1 MTFKQ
6 LNIKSFTNKAATF
19 SAPFPSGR
27 IGLGILFFFVFQF
40 SFAQKKEQI
49 GTETVNVVKPYTPK
63 ISDAFKVKEIPELD
77 EDANAKKEKIKY
89 TIFSF
94 PVASTFTPSKGKA
107 EGVEKEKQAHL
118 FKNYATFGVGNYGTF
133 IGELFVNHDLNDT
146 DYVGGMFRHHSS
158 EGGIQNI
165 ALEDG
170 FYDTSLDLMYGSNQ
184 KDVSWNLDLGYQNQ
198 IYNWYGL
205 PANFG
210 STLTPQD
217 RMVLIN
223 GINPQQ
229 TYGTISL
236 GGNVAF
242 NESILNKASLKYNH
256 FSDASGSSENRFYA
270 KPTVEFDVMESAVKT
285 NIIVDYVSGSFKKNY
300 LNTNTERVKYG
311 FTNFGIVPSFVM
323 QEDDWTLNIGVGL
336 FYSMDNENSNNTF
349 LVYPQFNA
357 SYKVV
362 GDLMI
367 FYAGAEGDLEQ
378 NSYMDFVNENPFLS
392 PTLNIVPTD
401 KQYDIFAGLK
411 GKLTNTVSY
420 NIKASYANERNK
432 ALFRSNDYTENAGNE
447 DYAFGNSFQVVYDD
461 MKTLRFYGELK
472 ADFSSAVSFGIN
484 GTFSS
489 YTNDFQQEAWNMP
502 TIKINSNL
510 DFNITEKWFAGAN
523 VFYVGERKDIQINT
537 DFSANAAP
545 VTLKS
550 YFDVNAN
557 VGFKYSDRLTAFARA
572 NNITNNAY
580 QKWQNYPVQGFQV
593 ILGVNYKFDF

>member
-1 MTFKQ
+1 MKINFQ
-6 LNIKSFTNKAATF
+6 NKIAVVLVVF
-19 SAPFPSGR
+19 
-27 IGLGILFFFVFQF
+27 LFQF

-63 ISDAFKVKEIPELD
+63 ISDAFKVKEIPELN
-77 EDANAKKEKIKY
+77 EEANAKKETIKY

-107 EGVEKEKQAHL
+107 EGVEKEKPTQL

-133 IGELFVNHDLNDT
+133 IGELFVNHDLNNT

-158 EGGIQNI
+158 EGGIKNV
-165 ALEDG
+165 ALENR
-170 FYDTSLDLMYGSNQ
+170 FFDTSLDLMYGSNQ
-184 KDVSWNLDLGYQNQ
+184 KDVSYNVDLGYQNQ

-205 PANFG
+205 PANFD
-210 STLTPQD
+210 ST
-217 RMVLIN
+217 LIN

-236 GGNVAF
+236 GGNVTL

-270 KPTVEFDVMESAVKT
+270 KPTVEFDVMDSAVKT
-285 NIIVDYVSGSFKKNY
+285 NIIVDYVGGSFKNNY
-300 LNTNTERVKYG
+300 LNTNTTRVKYG

-323 QEDDWTLNIGVGL
+323 QQDDWTLNIGAGL
-336 FYSMDNENSNNTF
+336 FYSLDNVNSNNKF
-349 LVYPQFNA
+349 LVYPKINA

-367 FYAGAEGDLEQ
+367 FYAGAEGNLEQ
-378 NSYMDFVNENPFLS
+378 NSYMNFVNDNPFLS
-392 PTLNIVPTD
+392 PTLNIAPTD

-411 GKLTNTVSY
+411 GKLANNVSY
-420 NIKASYANERNK
+420 NLRASYVNERNK
-432 ALFRSNDYTENAGNE
+432 ALFRSNDYNENPGNN
-447 DYAFGNSFQVVYDD
+447 DYAYGNSFQVVYDD
-461 MKTLRFYGELK
+461 MKTVSLYGELK
-472 ADFSSAVSFGIN
+472 ADFSKAVSFGIN

-489 YTNDFQQEAWNMP
+489 YTNDFQQEAWNLP

-510 DFNITEKWFAGAN
+510 DFNITKKWFAGAN
-523 VFYVGERKDIQINT
+523 VFYVGERKDFQINT
-537 DFSANAAP
+537 DFAANAAP

-557 VGFKYSDRLTAFARA
+557 VGYKYSDRLTAFARA

-580 QKWQNYPVQGFQV
+580 QKWLNYPVQGFQV

>member
-1 MTFKQ
+1 MKINFQ
-6 LNIKSFTNKAATF
+6 NKIAVVLVVF
-19 SAPFPSGR
+19 
-27 IGLGILFFFVFQF
+27 LFQF

-63 ISDAFKVKEIPELD
+63 ISDAFKVKEIPELN
-77 EDANAKKEKIKY
+77 EEANAKKETIKY

-107 EGVEKEKQAHL
+107 EGVEKEKPTQL

-133 IGELFVNHDLNDT
+133 IGELFVNHDLNNT

-158 EGGIQNI
+158 EGGIKNV
-165 ALEDG
+165 ALENR
-170 FYDTSLDLMYGSNQ
+170 FFDTSLDLMYGSNQ
-184 KDVSWNLDLGYQNQ
+184 KDVSYNVDLGYQNQ

-205 PANFG
+205 PANFD
-210 STLTPQD
+210 ST
-217 RMVLIN
+217 LIN

-236 GGNVAF
+236 GGNVTL

-270 KPTVEFDVMESAVKT
+270 KPTVEFDVMDSAVKT
-285 NIIVDYVSGSFKKNY
+285 NIIVDYVGGSFKNNY
-300 LNTNTERVKYG
+300 LNTNTTRVKYG

-323 QEDDWTLNIGVGL
+323 QQDDWTLNIGAGL
-336 FYSMDNENSNNTF
+336 FYSLDNVNSNNKF
-349 LVYPQFNA
+349 LVYPKINA

-367 FYAGAEGDLEQ
+367 FYAGAEGNLEQ
-378 NSYMDFVNENPFLS
+378 NSYMNFVNDNPFLS
-392 PTLNIVPTD
+392 PTLNIAPTD

-411 GKLTNTVSY
+411 GKLANNVSY
-420 NIKASYANERNK
+420 NLRASYVNERNK
-432 ALFRSNDYTENAGNE
+432 AVFRSNDYNENPGNN
-447 DYAFGNSFQVVYDD
+447 DYAYGNSFQVVYDD
-461 MKTLRFYGELK
+461 MKTVSLYGELK
-472 ADFSSAVSFGIN
+472 ADFSKAVSFGIN

-489 YTNDFQQEAWNMP
+489 YTNDFQQEAWNLP

-510 DFNITEKWFAGAN
+510 DFNITKKWFAGAN
-523 VFYVGERKDIQINT
+523 VFYVGERKDFQINT
-537 DFSANAAP
+537 DFAANAAP

-557 VGFKYSDRLTAFARA
+557 VGYKYSDRLTAFARA

-580 QKWQNYPVQGFQV
+580 QKWLNYPVQGFQV

>member
-1 MTFKQ
+1 MKINFQ
-6 LNIKSFTNKAATF
+6 NKIAVVLVVF
-19 SAPFPSGR
+19 
-27 IGLGILFFFVFQF
+27 LFQF

-63 ISDAFKVKEIPELD
+63 ISDAFKVKEIPELN
-77 EDANAKKEKIKY
+77 EEANAKKETIKY

-107 EGVEKEKQAHL
+107 EGVEKEKPTQL

-133 IGELFVNHDLNDT
+133 IGELFVNHDLNNT

-158 EGGIQNI
+158 EGGIKNV
-165 ALEDG
+165 ALENR
-170 FYDTSLDLMYGSNQ
+170 FFDTSLDLMYGSNQ
-184 KDVSWNLDLGYQNQ
+184 KDVSYNVDLGYQNQ

-205 PANFG
+205 PANFD
-210 STLTPQD
+210 ST
-217 RMVLIN
+217 LIN

-236 GGNVAF
+236 GGNVTL

-270 KPTVEFDVMESAVKT
+270 KPTVEFDVMDSAVKT
-285 NIIVDYVSGSFKKNY
+285 NIIVDYVGGSFKNNY
-300 LNTNTERVKYG
+300 LNTNTTRVKYG

-323 QEDDWTLNIGVGL
+323 QQDDWTLNIGAGL
-336 FYSMDNENSNNTF
+336 FYSLDNVNSNNKF
-349 LVYPQFNA
+349 LVYPKINA

-367 FYAGAEGDLEQ
+367 FYAGAEGNLEQ
-378 NSYMDFVNENPFLS
+378 NSYMNFVNDNPFLS
-392 PTLNIVPTD
+392 PTLNIAPTD

-411 GKLTNTVSY
+411 GKLANNVSY
-420 NIKASYANERNK
+420 NLRASYVNERNK
-432 ALFRSNDYTENAGNE
+432 ALFRSNDYNENPGNN
-447 DYAFGNSFQVVYDD
+447 DYAYGNSFQVVYDD
-461 MKTLRFYGELK
+461 MKTVSLYGELK
-472 ADFSSAVSFGIN
+472 ADFSKAVSFGIN

-489 YTNDFQQEAWNMP
+489 YTNDFQQEAWNLP

-510 DFNITEKWFAGAN
+510 DFNITKKWFAGAN
-523 VFYVGERKDIQINT
+523 VFYVGERKDFQINT
-537 DFSANAAP
+537 DFAANAAP

-557 VGFKYSDRLTAFARA
+557 VGYKYSDRLTAFARA

-580 QKWQNYPVQGFQV
+580 QKWLNYPVQSFQLV
-593 ILGVNYKFDF
+593 LGANYKFDF

>member
-1 MTFKQ
+1 MKINFQ
-6 LNIKSFTNKAATF
+6 NKIAVVLVVF
-19 SAPFPSGR
+19 
-27 IGLGILFFFVFQF
+27 LFQF

-63 ISDAFKVKEIPELD
+63 ISDAFKVKEIPELN
-77 EDANAKKEKIKY
+77 EEANAKKETIKY

-107 EGVEKEKQAHL
+107 EGVEKEKPTQL

-133 IGELFVNHDLNDT
+133 IGELFVNHDLNNT

-158 EGGIQNI
+158 EGGIKNV
-165 ALEDG
+165 ALENR
-170 FYDTSLDLMYGSNQ
+170 FFDTSLDLMYGSNQ
-184 KDVSWNLDLGYQNQ
+184 KDVSYNVDLGYQNQ

-205 PANFG
+205 PANFD
-210 STLTPQD
+210 ST
-217 RMVLIN
+217 LIN

-236 GGNVAF
+236 GGNVTL

-270 KPTVEFDVMESAVKT
+270 KPTVEFDVMDSAVKT
-285 NIIVDYVSGSFKKNY
+285 NIIVDYVGGSFKNNY
-300 LNTNTERVKYG
+300 LNTNTTRVKYG

-323 QEDDWTLNIGVGL
+323 QQDDWTLNIGAGL
-336 FYSMDNENSNNTF
+336 FYSLDNVNSNNKF
-349 LVYPQFNA
+349 LVYPKINA

-367 FYAGAEGDLEQ
+367 FYAGAEGNLEQ
-378 NSYMDFVNENPFLS
+378 NSYMNFVNDNPFLS
-392 PTLNIVPTD
+392 PTLNIAPTD

-411 GKLTNTVSY
+411 GKLANNVSY
-420 NIKASYANERNK
+420 NLRASYVNERNK
-432 ALFRSNDYTENAGNE
+432 ALFRSNDYNENPGNN
-447 DYAFGNSFQVVYDD
+447 DYAYGNSFQVVYDD
-461 MKTLRFYGELK
+461 MKTVSLYGELK
-472 ADFSSAVSFGIN
+472 ADFSKAVSFGIN

-489 YTNDFQQEAWNMP
+489 YTNDFQQEAWNLP

-510 DFNITEKWFAGAN
+510 DFNITKKWFAGAN
-523 VFYVGERKDIQINT
+523 VFYVGERKDFQINT
-537 DFSANAAP
+537 DFAANAAP

-557 VGFKYSDRLTAFARA
+557 VGYKYSDRLTAFARA

-580 QKWQNYPVQGFQV
+580 QKWLNYPVQGFQMV
-593 ILGVNYKFDF
+593 LGANYKFDF